1 MKDKADK
8 KTLGL
13 LLTQGAKR
21 QADYAARHREQGRRQ
36 RTFWLTDEEFEKV
49 RMYIEFQRSEKPE

>member
-1 MKDKADK
+1 MKDKTDK

-21 QADYAARHREQGRRQ
+21 QADYAARQREQGRRQ
-36 RTFWLTDEEFEKV
+36 RTFWLTDEEFEKLKT
-49 RMYIEFQRSEKPE
+49 YIEFQRSKTS

>member
-13 LLTQGAKR
+13 LLNQGAKR
-21 QADYAARHREQGRRQ
+21 QADYAARQRELGRRQ
-36 RTFWLTDEEFEKV
+36 RTFWLTDEEFEKLKT
-49 RMYIEFQRSEKPE
+49 YIEFQRSKTS

>member
-1 MKDKADK
+1 MKDKTDK

-21 QADYAARHREQGRRQ
+21 QADYAARQREQGRRQ
-36 RTFWLTDEEFEKV
+36 RTFWLTDEEFEKLKT
-49 RMYIEFQRSEKPE
+49 YIELQRSKTS

>member
-8 KTLGL
+8 QTLAL
-13 LLTQGAKR
+13 LVTQGAKR
-21 QADYAARHREQGRRQ
+21 QADYAARQREQGRRQ

-49 RMYIEFQRSEKPE
+49 RMYIEFQRAEKSE

>member
-1 MKDKADK
+1 MKDKTYK

-21 QADYAARHREQGRRQ
+21 QADYAARQREQGRRQ
-36 RTFWLTDEEFEKV
+36 RTFWLTDEEFEKLKT
-49 RMYIEFQRSEKPE
+49 YIEFQRSKTS

>member
-1 MKDKADK
+1 MKDKTDK

-21 QADYAARHREQGRRQ
+21 QADYAARQREQGRRK
-36 RTFWLTDEEFEKV
+36 RTFWLTDEEFEKLKT
-49 RMYIEFQRSEKPE
+49 YIEFQRSKTS

>member
-21 QADYAARHREQGRRQ
+21 QADYAARQREQGRRQ
-36 RTFWLTDEEFEKV
+36 RTFWLTDEEFEKLKTH
-49 RMYIEFQRSEKPE
+49 IEFQRSKTS